1 MGKKEEEKK
10 EEKKEEKEKEREKEK
25 EKPKEEPHFEILSN
39 PARVV
44 RQQLKVVQ
52 LTENSKYT
60 PLKDVGI
67 VGIIVMRYG
76 HTDQPEELV
85 EPVSAMG
92 PKVEEE
98 TEPEPPEP
106 FEYTEE

>member
-1 MGKKEEEKK
+1 MGSSAPVEKMEVDDDK
-10 EEKKEEKEKEREKEK
+10 VDEKEKD
-25 EKPKEEPHFEILSN
+25 KPKEEPHFEILSN

-67 VGIIVMRYG
+67 GGIIVMRYG